1 MLLLWRGDLSDV
13 AMWASLN
20 AQCEHVT
27 TWAAHHRWK
36 FRVPFSLC
44 RGKAVKQSN
53 VCVDITVSVPPQGLC
68 SVILHLGEVST
79 QRSTLQQVF

>member
-1 MLLLWRGDLSDV
+1 MKLPSDWGAACAAPLGGGDLSDV

-27 TWAAHHRWK
+27 TRAAHHRWK

-53 VCVDITVSVPPQGLC
+53 VCVDITVSVSP
-68 SVILHLGEVST
+68 
-79 QRSTLQQVF
+79 